1 MSARVTILG
10 VPVDPLTLPQA
21 VNRVIELLTSGVQ
34 HHVITPNPEMIVA
47 AQKNSE
53 FLRVL
58 QSSSLNIADGAGLL
72 FAARMTGQ
80 CLPERVTGTD
90 LLIALAHH
98 AEAGPM
104 FLLGAGPGI
113 AERAAHAL
121 MTEHPSVSIAGT
133 FGGSPR
139 EEDEDDIVRRIN
151 DSGARILFVAYGAP
165 AQELWISRVLP
176 RLCTVTV
183 AVGVG
188 GAFDFLAGVR
198 SRAPGWMRRIGLEW
212 LWRLVQEPS
221 RIGRICTA
229 VIVFP
234 FLVLTKPSR
243 S

>member
-21 VNRVIELLTSGVQ
+21 VSRVMEFLTSGSR
-34 HHVITPNPEMIVA
+34 HHVATPNPEIIVA
-47 AQKNSE
+47 AQKNPE

-58 QSSSLNIADGAGLL
+58 RSSSLNIADGAGLL
-72 FAARMTGQ
+72 VAARMTGQ
-80 CLPERVTGTD
+80 RLPERVTGTD
-90 LLIALAHH
+90 LLIALADVP
-98 AEAGPM
+98 EAVPM
-104 FLLGAGPGI
+104 FLLGAGPGV
-113 AERAAHAL
+113 AEKAAHAL
-121 MTEHPSVSIAGT
+121 MKEHPSVSVAGT

-139 EEDEDDIVRRIN
+139 AEDEDDIVRRIN
-151 DSGARILFVAYGAP
+151 DSGARILLVAYGAP

-176 RLCTVTV
+176 RLPNIGV
-183 AVGVG
+183 AIGVG

-198 SRAPGWMRRIGLEW
+198 SRAPRWMRTVGIEW

-234 FLVLTKPSR
+234 FLVLTKRNP
-243 S
+243 